1 MKISNQAL
9 GVLLVMAVALVAVAV
24 WLSLMPPDQ
33 LMPQPAAP
41 VAKDPMAS
49 LPPNVYRK
57 GGSGFVPE
65 GPVTVH
71 AMNGMHVRLECDGLR
86 MDREILGGVATFE
99 AVPNG
104 GCPMYLTP
112 DDDVPEG
119 QIPFEPVLPGDV
131 IQCGLMGDE
140 VICRNSLAEAHSARV
155 LVWSNGEGRV
165 WINGEDV
172 GKAPV
177 SNVELPVGRHEIA
190 FKGERVDSTYT
201 LAVQPDERIE
211 VLFLSP
217 VREGEALL
225 GRPQDAVLM
234 PPPTDP

>member
-9 GVLLVMAVALVAVAV
+9 GILLVMAVGLVAVAV
-24 WLSLMPPDQ
+24 WLTLVPPEVLMPGP
-33 LMPQPAAP
+33 PKATRTEAPAP
-41 VAKDPMAS
+41 
-49 LPPNVYRK
+49 LPPNVYRE
-57 GGSGFVPE
+57 GGSGFIPE

-86 MDREILGGVATFE
+86 MDREIRNGIATFE
-99 AVPNG
+99 AVPTG
-104 GCPMYLTP
+104 GCPIYLTP
-112 DDDVPEG
+112 GDELPEG
-119 QIPFEPVLPGDV
+119 QEPFEPVLPGDD
-131 IQCGLMGDE
+131 IQCGLSGE
-140 VICRNSLAEAHSARV
+140 VVVCRNSLAEKHSARV

-165 WINGEDV
+165 RINDEDV

-177 SNVELPVGRHEIA
+177 SGIRLPVGRHRIA
-190 FKGERVDSTYT
+190 FDGERVQADYT

-234 PPPTDP
+234 PPPSAP